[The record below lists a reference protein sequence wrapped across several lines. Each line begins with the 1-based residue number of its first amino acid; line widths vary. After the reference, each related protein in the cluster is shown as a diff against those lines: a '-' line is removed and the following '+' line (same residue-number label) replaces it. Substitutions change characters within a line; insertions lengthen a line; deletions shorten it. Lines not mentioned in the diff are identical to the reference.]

1 MPEAMSA
8 QSQTGPLI
16 REQLAQ
22 ATAAWVASGLDRSLL
37 LSRERLAETE
47 AWVAETGNGEQLS
60 PPERDL
66 LVVSRACADAD
77 ERDANRRRRARRRWI
92 WALALFAVAMTVFA
106 SVASRSYHS
115 TAGARDQAAS
125 RTVALEARE
134 MESTDPSL
142 AAQLALVAYRLSHTT
157 QAKSALIDVT
167 AGPLSTRLLGPI
179 GGPTSIALGDDGHR
193 VAAAY
198 SGDGEVRIYS
208 LRYAQLTLLGTLYT
222 DSNAGSA
229 TTTTSDGTTTAMA
242 TATTPTA
249 TTIDGINTNS
259 TTIRS
264 AGASLNAVAIS
275 ANGQL
280 VATGGTRD
288 RVVLWDLTSLAHPRK
303 LATLRAGAGAVT
315 GLSFNP
321 AGTQLAA
328 SDADG
333 TVARWSLTSPAGP
346 AAQAPLI
353 ARGRP
358 QLRAVSYSP
367 DGDTLTAVGNHGK
380 LIIWPASGSHSP
392 LATLTADPDRLTSI
406 AYSPSGTTL
415 AAGSGDGKVYVW
427 TLSKAGEPA
436 GERDPLKGFHGSVDS
451 VAFSRGG
458 SYVSA
463 GGSEGWVRSWSVRS
477 WAEVATQP
485 GPAAV
490 TGLAFTD
497 GNRRELSIDV
507 HGTIRLTQFAP
518 SSAHRTEGP
527 VTLLAYTQDA
537 KRLALISGADD
548 GSLRWWGVSDEWNPT
563 SSTDGAI
570 SSITGSQAPGDVQ
583 AIGPGPFLKPT
594 SSDAAVIKPGWKQLA
609 TVDSRDQIKL
619 WALRNGKPA
628 GLISTLKTGGAG
640 RILGLALSPD
650 GALLAA
656 ATSKDQIVLWQL
668 TDLTQPLVVHP
679 RLVAKFG
686 HFTRY
691 PYTVTFAPDS
701 RELIAG
707 GADQTVEIW
716 NVSDLDELEPVSDET
731 VPEPVTGPLTGP
743 TGVVLSVAVSPDG
756 KTLAASTST
765 GQVWLWNISTATRT
779 ALTAT
784 LTAAT
789 GDVSRIAFSPSDNTL
804 AAISNDDRITF
815 WHYRPYEAVNRV
827 CAYAGSPIT
836 KAEWYQYV
844 PVLSYEPPC
853 ENWTAPVLTSTTTT
867 AAGS

>member
-1 MPEAMSA
+1 MSA
-8 QSQTGPLI
+8 HSQTGPLI

-37 LSRERLAETE
+37 LSRERLTETE
-47 AWVAETGNGEQLS
+47 AWVADAGNSEQLS
-60 PPERDL
+60 QPERDL
-66 LVVSRACADAD
+66 LVVSRAAADAD
-77 ERDANRRRRARRRWI
+77 ERDANRRRRTRRRWI

-125 RTVALEARE
+125 RTVALEAQE

-167 AGPLSTRLLGPI
+167 AGPISTRLLGPI

-198 SGDGEVRIYS
+198 TGDGEVRIYS
-208 LRYAQLTLLGTLYT
+208 LRNAQLTLLSTLYT
-222 DSNAGSA
+222 NGKAGSA
-229 TTTTSDGTTTAMA
+229 TTTTANGTTTAPATA

-259 TTIRS
+259 TTIGSTRV
-264 AGASLNAVAIS
+264 SLNAVAIS
-275 ANGQL
+275 DNGQL

-288 RVVLWDLTSLAHPRK
+288 RVVLWDLSSLAHPRK
-303 LATLRAGAGAVT
+303 LATLRAGAGAVN

-321 AGTQLAA
+321 AGTELAA
-328 SDADG
+328 ADADG

-353 ARGRP
+353 APGQP

-367 DGDTLTAVGNHGK
+367 NGDTLTAVGNHGK
-380 LIIWPASGSHSP
+380 LIIWPASGSGSP
-392 LATLTADPDRLTSI
+392 VAKLTAGQDRLTSV
-406 AYSPSGTTL
+406 AYNPSGTTL
-415 AAGSGDGKVYVW
+415 AAGAGNGKLYIW
-427 TLSKAGEPA
+427 TLSKAGGPA
-436 GERDPLKGFHGSVDS
+436 SERAPLNGLHGSVDS

-458 SYVSA
+458 SYLSA
-463 GGSEGWVRSWSVRS
+463 GGSEGWVRTWSTTS

-485 GPAAV
+485 GPSAV

-497 GNRRELSIDV
+497 GNRRVLSIDV

-518 SSAHRTEGP
+518 SSADRIEGP
-527 VTLLAYTQDA
+527 VSLLAYTQDA
-537 KRLALISGADD
+537 TKLALISGDDD
-548 GSLRWWGVSDEWNPT
+548 GRLRWWGVSDEWNPT
-563 SSTDGAI
+563 ASADGAI

-594 SSDAAVIKPGWKQLA
+594 SADAQVIKPGWKQLA
-609 TVDSRDQIKL
+609 TVNSRDQIEL
-619 WALRNGKPA
+619 WTLQNGKPA
-628 GLISTLKTGGAG
+628 RLISTLKTGGAG

-679 RLVAKFG
+679 RLVARFG

-691 PYTVTFAPDS
+691 PYTVAFAPDS

-731 VPEPVTGPLTGP
+731 APEPVTGPLTGP
-743 TGVVLSVAVSPDG
+743 TGAVLSLAVSPDG
-756 KTLAASTST
+756 KTLAASTSS
-765 GQVWLWNISTATRT
+765 GQVWLWNISTARRT
-779 ALTAT
+779 SLTAT

-789 GDVSRIAFSPSDNTL
+789 GDVSRVAFSPTDNTL

-815 WHYRPYEAVNRV
+815 WHYRPFQAVNRV

-844 PVLSYEPPC
+844 PVLAYKPPC
-853 ENWTAPVLTSTTTT
+853 ENWIAPVLTSTTTT